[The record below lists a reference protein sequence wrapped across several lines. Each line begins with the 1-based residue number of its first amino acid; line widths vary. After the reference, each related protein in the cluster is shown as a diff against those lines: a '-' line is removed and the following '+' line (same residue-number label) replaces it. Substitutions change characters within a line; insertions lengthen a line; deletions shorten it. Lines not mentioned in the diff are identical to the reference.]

1 MKVLKKITA
10 LAMAAVTAGA
20 MGLNAF
26 AGGPRPQEDEL
37 AAEEAESTEIAE
49 ASVQLTGLTVGG
61 VYNIRPMG
69 SSGISVYAITIEN
82 DEKTIS
88 LTPRSSLKF
97 EQAFQLIASGSGYK
111 FKALCSPNGKVL
123 DVWRKS
129 NGNLENGCT
138 VDIDGTNDSAAQE
151 FVIDGDASSSCV
163 IRLAN
168 SNYNNLVL
176 ASVGTSVQLQ
186 TYNAAADNQK
196 WKFVERTNTYTKDPD
211 PYVQNKSKWCWAA
224 AAKKVAENNGDGL
237 SNTIN
242 TSSQTLTYN
251 DGLRMPYYGYKSSG
265 GTVQFLADKAQR
277 AIVLAV
283 MSKDNNETGSD
294 DDKENA
300 IEFASANKNL
310 TATHTGKAERSLT
323 DAEINQLNNFLTTEE
338 NGEYA
343 IGNLITNDGSGYV
356 HSVVIEKYTPAA
368 TRKQD
373 KYLIF
378 DPWNGTSQSY
388 TNDTLFSSFNCISNG
403 HPCQMRWYQWTY

>member
-20 MGLNAF
+20 MRLNAF

-186 TYNAAADNQK
+186 TYNAAANNQK

-211 PYVQNKSKWCWAA
+211 PDAQNKKNWCWSA
-224 AAKKVAENNGDGL
+224 AAKRIVNQSWLGLKNNISTSPKALTDIGGL
-237 SNTIN
+237 HK
-242 TSSQTLTYN
+242 
-251 DGLRMPYYGYKSSG
+251 PYYGYSISG
-265 GTVQFLADKAQR
+265 TESHYFVDGVQY
-277 AIVLAV
+277 AIVKECHDNDADATGGPTEIKKGIKLAAAKDV
-283 MSKDNNETGSD
+283 DPEWSGNTGDLTDDDINNINEELAERRYVIGFVNGTGGGHFVVLEKYDDATDTYTVFNPWNNTEKTINGDMLFGNSEDGKKDNKYVYLDVSIGRMYGYYSCRL
-294 DDKENA
+294 
-300 IEFASANKNL
+300 AS
-310 TATHTGKAERSLT
+310 
-323 DAEINQLNNFLTTEE
+323 
-338 NGEYA
+338 
-343 IGNLITNDGSGYV
+343 
-356 HSVVIEKYTPAA
+356 
-368 TRKQD
+368 
-373 KYLIF
+373 
-378 DPWNGTSQSY
+378 
-388 TNDTLFSSFNCISNG
+388 
-403 HPCQMRWYQWTY
+403 